1 MVPVKDAGTGQYRT
15 ETIEVSGPIA
25 YAETTTKPVIH
36 NENATRMFELYLDA
50 SVEQTEKVH
59 EAQREAKEIESLW
72 KRRKRAA
79 IVRRHR
85 NAQRLLQTVD
95 VVIPFV
101 RHVGFPTHKP
111 RTRRDFPRFLEV
123 IEAVAFLRQMQKTRK
138 VAVDPETGE
147 SLEYVEADQEDYK
160 IAYDCAAA
168 AIAHGLDDLPHHSPR
183 SFG

>member
-1 MVPVKDAGTGQYRT
+1 M
-15 ETIEVSGPIA
+15 
-25 YAETTTKPVIH
+25 
-36 NENATRMFELYLDA
+36 
-50 SVEQTEKVH
+50 
-59 EAQREAKEIESLW
+59 
-72 KRRKRAA
+72 
-79 IVRRHR
+79 RRHR
-85 NAQRLLQTVD
+85 NAERLLQTVD

-160 IAYDCAAA
+160 YRDDCAAA
-168 AIAHGLDDLPHHSPR
+168 AIAHGLDDLPHHSRDLLDKIVVMVEKKIVPDDKER
-183 SFG
+183 KQFTRKDITRFCHVTRKFLDDYLPPLQDGEFLEIVQGGRAGNTSINAPIA